1 MSRGSNAGFQ
11 PADLADKTSARRVRQ
26 RCLSYAYSLTPA
38 SFPHIVRNIQ
48 KLWVVMRPF
57 ISNV

>member
-1 MSRGSNAGFQ
+1 MSRGSKAGFQ
-11 PADLADKTSARRVRQ
+11 PADLADKMSARRVRQ

-38 SFPHIVRNIQ
+38 SFPHIVRNIP